1 MNRPVK
7 EEYLMLREE
16 IMECMKSQASL
27 STFVSA
33 TICTYLAAVIALKK
47 PDPLFYLVPFLILV
61 PASLKE
67 AKYQLRIAYLAS
79 YLIVFLEGPDSF
91 LWETRYHAFS
101 RIPGQRNSRMRALFE
116 TFEFTLFS
124 ILCYVLFLRNYQ
136 MTFPFSDLTDFLLFF
151 IPIILIGVIAWSMFN
166 YQNFRK
172 TIEKN
177 IIKWKHLQV
186 TE

>member
-1 MNRPVK
+1 MSRPVK

-33 TICTYLAAVIALKK
+33 TICTYLAAVIALKN

-79 YLIVFLEGPDSF
+79 YLITFLEGPDSF

-101 RIPGQRNSRMRALFE
+101 KTSRQRNSRIRALFE

-124 ILCYVLFLRNYQ
+124 ILCDILFLWNYQ
-136 MTFPFSDLTDFLLFF
+136 MSFPFASVADFLLFA
-151 IPIILIGVIAWSMFN
+151 IPIILIVVIAWNMFN

-172 TIEKN
+172 IIEKN
-177 IIKWKHLQV
+177 IARWKHLQV
-186 TE
+186 IE